1 MFCFFLFFD
10 IHLTIVLD
18 VGLVGCN
25 WIGKETFNF
34 YSSIKQA
41 WQPRSC
47 SFLSNSGITMKLE
60 EQLEEKYKHQSN
72 VQSLFDALYLSFLS
86 SIPNIVGSNPLWN
99 SFSISKYHKVASI
112 TTSQLKARLGF
123 TNCLWRGNLMV
134 IYCRH
139 PYGRVHMGTCPHQ
152 ACTVIYFLKN

>member
-1 MFCFFLFFD
+1 MHKRFSSCFDQTNDIINVNIKVLFCSISLCFVSFCFFD

-18 VGLVGCN
+18 VVLVGCN

-72 VQSLFDALYLSFLS
+72 VQPLFDALYLSFLS
-86 SIPNIVGSNPLWN
+86 SIPNIVGSNPL
-99 SFSISKYHKVASI
+99 
-112 TTSQLKARLGF
+112 
-123 TNCLWRGNLMV
+123 
-134 IYCRH
+134 
-139 PYGRVHMGTCPHQ
+139 
-152 ACTVIYFLKN
+152 